1 MKYQTHHLL
10 LVLLVTLAPFVVRAQ
25 TDQRMRVCE
34 VTFDLQN
41 VTGEKDRVKVTAVPP
56 LASRRVVEYAFPSVI
71 PGIYGSSQTENYISE
86 IAAFDDRGHQVR
98 VHRRKNNTFRFHLR
112 KGRSLRRVEY
122 WVDDVFDAGNATGAV
137 PQASATRFESGKEF
151 MLQPAFMIGSF
162 THAPDVAYRITVT
175 HPQQIFAVTALPFTH
190 ETKSRDK
197 FFCQNYQKLIDQP
210 ILYGEADTLNTT
222 FGHITLRVAVT
233 GTQHAGR
240 ARIIRRV
247 LSPQISAMQQLTN
260 GSVPLSFLMIYR
272 FDATTDNEFQWS
284 GAEHEG
290 CGYFCLPDVED
301 ENQLAQMVDEQTE
314 GTLYRML
321 PSFTGVLAQSHHEMF
336 REIAAVPEVWWFGN
350 GMAGYMNLLA
360 TVRDSS
366 MSEELFM
373 EKLRMAI
380 QLSESA
386 PKIPFSDQKA
396 IARALARPDQ
406 AAALRAR
413 ALVTVFLLDIQLVN
427 MTQTNNNLGLQSLFM
442 DMLEGKQH
450 ASNEELKLLIA
461 EKNTSNVTTFFA
473 NYVYNVKPLP
483 LVESLEM
490 IGWAYAP
497 DAIDSVLS
505 FGFFTLQYMESNDAF
520 YVRTAAPDNLFGL
533 RTGDRILSVDG
544 VIVGID
550 NFEYAML
557 PVYEPEEG
565 LPVSLRFIRGNTND
579 ERTVIP
585 ELREELVR
593 HFVRIDPAATQNALV
608 NRNRLL
614 HCAYSWAKKE

>member
-1 MKYQTHHLL
+1 MNYQTRHLL
-10 LVLLVTLAPFVVRAQ
+10 LVLLVTLAPRCVWSQPDTRN
-25 TDQRMRVCE
+25 RVCE
-34 VTFDLQN
+34 VTLDLQN
-41 VTGEKDRVKVTAVPP
+41 VTSEKDRVKVTVAPP
-56 LASRRVVEYAFPSVI
+56 SASRRVVEYAFPSVI
-71 PGIYGSSQTENYISE
+71 PGVYGSTQAGNYINDIS
-86 IAAFDDRGHQVR
+86 AFDDRGHRVR
-98 VHRRKNNTFRFHLR
+98 VHRKGKNVFRFRVH
-112 KGRSLRRVEY
+112 KGRSLRRIEY
-122 WVDDVFDAGNATGAV
+122 WVDDVFDAGNVTGTV

-151 MLQPAFMIGSF
+151 MLQPAFMVGSF
-162 THAPDVAYRITVT
+162 THAADAAYRITVT
-175 HPQQIFAVTALPFTH
+175 HPQDIFATTSLPVTR
-190 ETKSRDK
+190 ESQSRDK
-197 FFCQNYQKLIDQP
+197 FFCKNYQQLIDQP
-210 ILYGEADTLNTT
+210 VLYGTPDTLNTT
-222 FGHITLRVAVT
+222 FGHIRLRVAVS
-233 GTQHAGR
+233 GTRHEGR

-247 LSPQISAMQQLTN
+247 LAPQISAMQQLTS
-260 GSVPLSFLMIYR
+260 GSTPLSFLMIYR
-272 FDATTDNEFQWS
+272 FDATTDNQFQWS

-321 PSFTGVLAQSHHEMF
+321 PSFTGLVSQSHNEMF

-360 TVRDSS
+360 AVRDSS
-366 MSEELFM
+366 MSEEMFM

-380 QLSESA
+380 QLSETA
-386 PKIPFSDQKA
+386 PRIPFSDQKA

-427 MTQTNNNLGLQSLFM
+427 MTKANSNLGLQSLFI
-442 DMLEGKQH
+442 DMLEGKQQ
-450 ASNEELKLLIA
+450 AGNEELKAVIA
-461 EKNTSNVTTFFA
+461 KNNGCNINAFFA
-473 NYVYNVKPLP
+473 DYVYNIKPLP

-505 FGFFTLQYMESNDAF
+505 FGFFTLQYIESNDAF
-520 YVRTAAPDNLFGL
+520 FVRTAAPDNLFGL
-533 RTGDRILSVDG
+533 RSGDRILSVDG

-557 PVYEPEEG
+557 PVYEPEDG
-565 LPVSLRFIRGNTND
+565 QPVSLRFIRGNHND
-579 ERTVIP
+579 ERTAMP
-585 ELREELVR
+585 EMREELVR

-614 HCAYSWAKKE
+614 HCEYAWGRKE

>member
-1 MKYQTHHLL
+1 MNYQTRHLL
-10 LVLLVTLAPFVVRAQ
+10 LALLVTLAPFVASAQ
-25 TDQRMRVCE
+25 NDQRMRVCE

-41 VTGEKDRVKVTAVPP
+41 VTSDKDRVKVTAVPP
-56 LASRRVVEYAFPSVI
+56 PASRRVVEYAFPSVL
-71 PGIYGSSQTENYISE
+71 PGLYGSVQAGNYISE
-86 IAAFDDRGHQVR
+86 IAAFDDRGHRVR
-98 VHRRKNNTFRFHLR
+98 VRRKGKNTFRFHVR
-112 KGRSLRRVEY
+112 KGRSLRRIEY
-122 WVDDVFDAGNATGAV
+122 WVDDVFDAGNATGTV
-137 PQASATRFESGKEF
+137 PQAAATRFESGKEF
-151 MLQPAFMIGSF
+151 MLQQAFMVGCF
-162 THAPDVAYRITVT
+162 THAPDAAYRITVL
-175 HPQQIFAVTALPFTH
+175 HPQHIYPITALPFTR
-190 ETKSRDK
+190 ETQSRDK
-197 FFCQNYQKLIDQP
+197 FFCPNYQKLIDQP

-222 FGHITLRVAVT
+222 FGHISLRVAVT
-233 GTQHAGR
+233 GTNHAGR

-247 LSPQISAMQQLTN
+247 LAPQISAMQQLTQ
-260 GSVPLSFLMIYR
+260 GTSPLSFLMIYR

-321 PSFTGVLAQSHHEMF
+321 PSFTGVLAQSQNEMF

-360 TVRDSS
+360 AVRDSS
-366 MSEELFM
+366 MSEEMFM

-380 QLSESA
+380 QLSETA
-386 PKIPFSDQKA
+386 PKIPFTDQKA

-427 MTQTNNNLGLQSLFM
+427 MTQTNTNLGLQSLFM

-450 ASNEELKLLIA
+450 TGNEELKSIIA
-461 EKNTSNVTTFFA
+461 KNNGCNVNAFFA
-473 NYVYNVKPLP
+473 NYVYNSKPLP

-533 RTGDRILSVDG
+533 RSGDRILSVDG
-544 VIVGID
+544 VLVGID

-565 LPVSLRFIRGNTND
+565 LPVSLRFIRGSNND
-579 ERTVIP
+579 ERTVMP
-585 ELREELVR
+585 EMREELVR
-593 HFVRIDPAATQNALV
+593 HFVRIDPAATQNAQV

-614 HCAYSWAKKE
+614 HCESSWGKKE